1 MYPKNLP
8 LVFNRFASAIFGD
21 AGEEGA
27 KNSRN
32 KPTFSIPYVIS
43 MANNRIMNF
52 GHIAFDQ
59 ETLPARDTLPG
70 DAYVVSIG
78 RSILD
83 AAQTARIPLYSHES
97 NYVNCIAVEAQA
109 FRREYSH
116 CAMDEPGVDL
126 ICGHSSHHIRGME
139 LYRHK
144 LIIYE
149 AGDLVND
156 YKGFANRGDEAYC
169 TLGALFLFHLNVL
182 NGILIQ
188 FLPTLMNRLQL

>member
-97 NYVNCIAVEAQA
+97 NYVNCIAV
-109 FRREYSH
+109 
-116 CAMDEPGVDL
+116 
-126 ICGHSSHHIRGME
+126 GME